1 MNVTA
6 KGNNSKYLIIFQ
18 GNVSTF
24 RGNAN
29 SQSDGINGFGF
40 VWDPI
45 VFQLSKLKII
55 EQIIEEWIYCYPS
68 RTLSQEKIEI
78 LKEQHYQNLKDDMR
92 GVVSGIV
99 SAPAWICREIDLEE
113 GANWFLVIA
122 TCLDL
127 IRSNKEGKII
137 TKYTDHFHNN
147 LG

>member
-1 MNVTA
+1 MLVQIFTWLCALLANPVTCA
-6 KGNNSKYLIIFQ
+6 SLVFFLICP
-18 GNVSTF
+18 G
-24 RGNAN
+24 
-29 SQSDGINGFGF
+29 
-40 VWDPI
+40 PI

-68 RTLSQEKIEI
+68 RTLSEEKIEI
-78 LKEQHYQNLKDDMR
+78 LKEQHYQNLRDDMR
-92 GVVSGIV
+92 GVVSGIF

-113 GANWFLVIA
+113 GANWFLVVA

-127 IRSNKEGKII
+127 IHSNKDGKII